1 MSYSKQIRRLR
12 PLTLGDRTNYLS
24 LTESNPTDDLGQVKV
39 SQQLGSENCDEIN
52 NDNVYIRR
60 G

>member
-1 MSYSKQIRRLR
+1 M
-12 PLTLGDRTNYLS
+12 NFLS
-24 LTESNPTDDLGQVKV
+24 LTEPNSSDDLDQVKF

-52 NDNVYIRR
+52 NDMFIFAW

>member
-1 MSYSKQIRRLR
+1 MR
-12 PLTLGDRTNYLS
+12 PLTLGDRIYFLS
-24 LTESNPTDDLGQVKV
+24 LTEPNPTDDLGQVKV